1 MIETD
6 RSIVFDK
13 PPAEVWEAMTHTNA
27 YTGWWPWLRSLDA
40 AAGLATGEMWSCHVQ
55 PPLPYSLHFT
65 IAIGEVVAV
74 RSVEAIIEGDITG
87 TARVD
92 LSAGEGRTT
101 VVHVVSDLA
110 PAAGALR
117 TFATVARPMVT
128 WGHEWVIDRGIRQF
142 QRTALGGSPFEAS
155 R

>member
-6 RSIVFDK
+6 RCIVFAN
-13 PPAEVWEAMTHTNA
+13 PPAEVWEAMTHTGA
-27 YTGWWPWLRSLDA
+27 YTQWWPWLRSLDA
-40 AAGLATGEMWSCHVQ
+40 AGLVTGDVWSCHVQ

-65 IAIGEVVAV
+65 ITIGEVVAE
-74 RSVEAIIEGDITG
+74 RSVQTTIEGDITG

-92 LSAGEGRTT
+92 LSAGEGWTT

-117 TFATVARPMVT
+117 TFAAMARPMVT

-142 QRTALGGSPFEAS
+142 RSTALGGSPPEAS